1 MFPIRMF
8 CNGLFAPRMFPKVG
22 ATSTFNAV
30 WCMNRNQIIGPAISQ
45 PVRK

>member
-22 ATSTFNAV
+22 ADPIFNPI
-30 WCMNRNQIIGPAISQ
+30 WAIDTNAMVGHPRSQ
-45 PVRK
+45 AK